1 MLRAQICWSF
11 TIFFMSTFVIGRL
24 LTTSKK
30 IHHYEHLVYA
40 VSTKQEKKN
49 VWKGFYKLLPKYT
62 IEKTT
67 RASFVGIKSLTA
79 LYVSSRLN

>member
-40 VSTKQEKKN
+40 VSTKQEKKMFEKVFISCYPN
-49 VWKGFYKLLPKYT
+49 TLSKKQRVLPLL
-62 IEKTT
+62 
-67 RASFVGIKSLTA
+67 V
-79 LYVSSRLN
+79 